1 MRKAL
6 VITPLKE
13 ELEAKYSQYGS
24 TISQLAREYKTSNPT
39 VRVWLKK
46 YDIKTKDHIQAS
58 TEANNRKRLNPP
70 IKELLERLYS
80 NNSIDQLETI
90 FNVGQQT
97 IYLWLDK
104 YDIKRKTLSEA
115 CKDGKGRRWESI
127 IPNKDDFTS
136 AYKELKCIKGL
147 QSKFEL
153 SIASI
158 RKLFKQYE
166 LEPIQALRSLPEI
179 KLYNALS
186 SSTSLKWDSCDRKVI
201 NPYELD
207 LVCRERN
214 LAVEYCGLYWHSEYM
229 GEKAKDYHLKKLNA
243 CLEKGYDL
251 ITIFEYDNVDKVLSF
266 IKGKLGF
273 NTKVNARDC
282 KVVILES
289 AEAKAFN
296 DTNHMHGH
304 HGAGFHIGLK
314 HNDELVQVLSMG
326 VSRFNKSYEWECV
339 RMTVKLNTSVIGGA
353 SKLFNH
359 FIKMKKPSS
368 MITYSDRRFG
378 EGKVYENCGF
388 KRVENSGPNYWYFH
402 RSNPNAVSSRV
413 TFQKHKLTEMIGY
426 DPELTEWEIMKA
438 SKYDRIWDCGNSKYV
453 WNK

>member
-1 MRKAL
+1 LTKAL
-6 VITPLKE
+6 VIPPKE

-24 TISQLAREYKTSNPT
+24 TISQLAREYKTSQPT
-39 VRVWLKK
+39 MRNWLKK
-46 YDIKTKDHIQAS
+46 YDIKRKDHIQAS

-70 IKELLERLYS
+70 AKEILERLYS
-80 NNSIDQLETI
+80 NNSLEQLESI

-97 IYLWLDK
+97 IYLWLDQ

-115 CKDGKGRRWESI
+115 CKAGKGRKWESI

-136 AYKELKCIKGL
+136 AYKELKCMKGL

-153 SIASI
+153 SISSI

-186 SSTSLKWDSCDRKVI
+186 SSTGLKWDSCDRSVI

-229 GEKAKDYHLKKLNA
+229 GEKIKDYHLKKLNA
-243 CLEKGYDL
+243 CLEKGYNL
-251 ITIFEYDNVDKVLSF
+251 ITVFEYDDMDKVLSL

-273 NTKVNARDC
+273 NTKINARDC
-282 KVVILES
+282 EVVILDS

-296 DTNHMHGH
+296 DANHMHGH
-304 HGAGFHIGLK
+304 HGASFHLGLK

-326 VSRFNKSYEWECV
+326 MSRFNKSYEWECV
-339 RMTVKLNTSVIGGA
+339 RMTIKLNTSVIGGA
-353 SKLFNH
+353 SKLFSH
-359 FIKMKKPSS
+359 FIKMKNPSS

-402 RSNPNAVSSRV
+402 RSNPNTVSSRV

-438 SKYDRIWDCGNSKYV
+438 SRYDRIWDCGNSKYV

>member
-6 VITPLKE
+6 VIPPKE
-13 ELEAKYSQYGS
+13 ELKAKYSQYGS
-24 TISQLAREYKTSNPT
+24 TISQLAREYKTTQPT
-39 VRVWLKK
+39 MRNWLKK
-46 YDIKTKDHIQAS
+46 YDIERKDHTQAS

-70 IKELLERLYS
+70 AKEVLERLYS
-80 NNSIDQLETI
+80 NNSLEQLESI

-97 IYLWLDK
+97 IYLWLDQ
-104 YDIKRKTLSEA
+104 YNIKRKTLSEA

-127 IPNKDDFTS
+127 IPSKDDFTS
-136 AYKELKCIKGL
+136 AYKELKCMKGL

-153 SIASI
+153 SISSI

-186 SSTSLKWDSCDRKVI
+186 SSTGLKWDSCDRSVI

-229 GEKAKDYHLKKLNA
+229 GEKVKDYHLKKLNA

-251 ITIFEYDNVDKVLSF
+251 ITVFEYDDMDKVLSL

-273 NTKVNARDC
+273 NTKINARDC
-282 KVVILES
+282 EVVILDS
-289 AEAKAFN
+289 TEAKAFN
-296 DTNHMHGH
+296 DCNHMHGH
-304 HGAGFHIGLK
+304 HGASFHLGLK

-326 VSRFNKSYEWECV
+326 MSRFNKSYEWECV
-339 RMTVKLNTSVIGGA
+339 RMTIKLNTSVIGGA
-353 SKLFNH
+353 SKLFSH
-359 FIKMKKPSS
+359 FIKMKNPSS

-402 RSNPNAVSSRV
+402 RSNPNTVSSRV

-438 SKYDRIWDCGNSKYV
+438 SRYDRIWDCGNSKYV

>member
-1 MRKAL
+1 MTKAL
-6 VITPLKE
+6 VIPPKE

-24 TISQLAREYKTSNPT
+24 TISQLAREYKTSQPT
-39 VRVWLKK
+39 MRNWLKK
-46 YDIKTKDHIQAS
+46 YDIKRKDHIQAS

-70 IKELLERLYS
+70 AKEILERLYS
-80 NNSIDQLETI
+80 NNSLEQLESI

-97 IYLWLDK
+97 IYLWLDQ

-115 CKDGKGRRWESI
+115 CKAGKGRKWESI

-136 AYKELKCIKGL
+136 AYKELKCMKGL

-153 SIASI
+153 SISSI

-186 SSTSLKWDSCDRKVI
+186 SSTGLKWDSCDRSVI

-229 GEKAKDYHLKKLNA
+229 GEKIKDYHLKKLNA
-243 CLEKGYDL
+243 CLEKGYNL
-251 ITIFEYDNVDKVLSF
+251 ITVFEYDDMDKVLSL

-273 NTKVNARDC
+273 NTKVNAREC
-282 KVVILES
+282 EVVILDS
-289 AEAKAFN
+289 TEAKAFN
-296 DTNHMHGH
+296 DANHMHGH
-304 HGAGFHIGLK
+304 HGASFHLGLK

-326 VSRFNKSYEWECV
+326 MSRFNKSYEWECV
-339 RMTVKLNTSVIGGA
+339 RMTIKLNTSVIGGA
-353 SKLFNH
+353 SKLFSH
-359 FIKMKKPSS
+359 FIKMKNPSS

-402 RSNPNAVSSRV
+402 RSNPNTVSSRV

-438 SKYDRIWDCGNSKYV
+438 SRYDRIWDCGNSKYV